1 MTAAGRTFFI
11 SVAIIAFFTIYSSL
25 TICFEYT
32 DGVFRNKLISGY
44 SQKEIYFS
52 GLFTQLSGVGIMW
65 LVNILSGIIA
75 GARPTAPKFISF
87 IVMLIGF
94 MSYATVIY
102 SVSFRIRKPIISVI
116 VSYLMINVCF
126 NMILFGNYMLMIT
139 KGMAHKVVMILY
151 NINVMGQWFTRADMY
166 AESANPGTSL
176 QILLSLAV
184 MITVIFL
191 STLKIDKRDI
201 I

>member
-1 MTAAGRTFFI
+1 
-11 SVAIIAFFTIYSSL
+11 
-25 TICFEYT
+25 
-32 DGVFRNKLISGY
+32 
-44 SQKEIYFS
+44 
-52 GLFTQLSGVGIMW
+52 MW

-102 SVSFRIRKPIISVI
+102 SISFRIRKPIISVI

-139 KGMAHKVVMILY
+139 NGMAHKVVMILY

-166 AESANPGTSL
+166 AESVNPGTSL

-184 MITVIFL
+184 MITVIFF